1 MDGKNM
7 VALTP
12 EEGNHSAQYTYDY
25 RYLLDTYSKVDAA
38 PVTVLRD
45 AQTGKLVKTL
55 ETADIA
61 TLKKHGWVAPEVFVA
76 KGRDGKTDMWGII
89 QRPTNFDPNKK
100 YPVIEYIFSGPGD
113 AYTPKSFM
121 PYNWYITSL
130 AELGF
135 IVVQL
140 DAMGTSYRGKKF
152 EEVCYKNLKDAGVP
166 DRELWIKAAA
176 KKYPYMDAD
185 NVAIY
190 G

>member
-1 MDGKNM
+1 MPNIPM
-7 VALTP
+7 IT
-12 EEGNHSAQYTYDY
+12 

-100 YPVIEYIFSGPGD
+100 YPVIVYIYSGPAMPILRRVSCHTTG
-113 AYTPKSFM
+113 TPLRLPNSV
-121 PYNWYITSL
+121 S
-130 AELGF
+130 
-135 IVVQL
+135 
-140 DAMGTSYRGKKF
+140 S
-152 EEVCYKNLKDAGVP
+152 
-166 DRELWIKAAA
+166 
-176 KKYPYMDAD
+176 
-185 NVAIY
+185 
-190 G
+190 

>member
-1 MDGKNM
+1 M

-55 ETADIA
+55 ETADIT

-89 QRPTNFDPNKK
+89 
-100 YPVIEYIFSGPGD
+100 
-113 AYTPKSFM
+113 
-121 PYNWYITSL
+121 
-130 AELGF
+130 
-135 IVVQL
+135 
-140 DAMGTSYRGKKF
+140 
-152 EEVCYKNLKDAGVP
+152 
-166 DRELWIKAAA
+166 
-176 KKYPYMDAD
+176 
-185 NVAIY
+185 
-190 G
+190 